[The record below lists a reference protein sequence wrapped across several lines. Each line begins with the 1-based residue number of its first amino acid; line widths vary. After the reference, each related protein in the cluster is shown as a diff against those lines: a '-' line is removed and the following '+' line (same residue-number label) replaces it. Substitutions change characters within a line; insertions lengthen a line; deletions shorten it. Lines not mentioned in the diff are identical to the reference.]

1 MESSGTQGPQH
12 NGELLAETQLR
23 YSEERFRVLLDNL
36 PAVAIQGYDANGT
49 VHYWNR
55 GSEVLYGYS
64 SSQAVGKQLVD
75 LIVPPE
81 LQGYVQAAIENG
93 AKTGEMPPP
102 AEVTLMRADGS
113 PIPVFCSHAVVSLPD
128 HPPELFCIDINLT
141 PQKEAERNLR
151 LREQAFVDMAE
162 NSPNVIMRYDS
173 ECRHLYVNPAITE
186 LIDLSPDQWIGKT
199 HSELG
204 FPAELCLY
212 WEEKIR
218 LAFTTAEAIH
228 DEFEF
233 ESTHGR
239 AVIDWRLIPETNKNG
254 DVVTV
259 LSVSRNVT
267 AEKRTEE
274 ELRSTADMLKQSQ
287 EQLRRLGA
295 RTVHV
300 KEEEQRRIAQRIHD
314 DFGQRLTMLT
324 LDLTWLRDTLCPHD
338 SEAHQ
343 RVEGS
348 LKEIQDLLALARD
361 ISTDLRPAVLD
372 HFGLPAA
379 LEWSAETFASS
390 TGVGVD
396 VDVNN
401 QIRFSQTT
409 ESALF
414 RIVKEL
420 LTNITRHAQAHHVS
434 LSLQEKSGTAH
445 LVVSDDGSGL
455 DGDASRDMTSMGL
468 LAMQETALSIGASID
483 IRSARK
489 QGTTACI
496 SIPLPVPQDDTGRD
510 SE

>member
-1 MESSGTQGPQH
+1 MQQTNDHDQITGGEGVSSTMESNGTQGHQ
-12 NGELLAETQLR
+12 NSGEKIAEDQLR

-64 SSQAVGKQLVD
+64 ASQAVGKQLVD

-81 LQGYVQAAIENG
+81 LRDYVQSAIADG

-102 AEVTLMRADGS
+102 DEVTLMHADGS
-113 PIPVFCSHAVVSLPD
+113 PVPVLCSHAVVSLPD

-141 PQKEAERNLR
+141 SQK
-151 LREQAFVDMAE
+151 Q
-162 NSPNVIMRYDS
+162 
-173 ECRHLYVNPAITE
+173 
-186 LIDLSPDQWIGKT
+186 
-199 HSELG
+199 
-204 FPAELCLY
+204 
-212 WEEKIR
+212 
-218 LAFTTAEAIH
+218 
-228 DEFEF
+228 
-233 ESTHGR
+233 
-239 AVIDWRLIPETNKNG
+239 
-254 DVVTV
+254 
-259 LSVSRNVT
+259 
-267 AEKRTEE
+267 TEE
-274 ELRSTADMLKQSQ
+274 ELRSTAEMLKQSQ
-287 EQLRRLGA
+287 ERLRRLGA
-295 RTVHV
+295 RAAHV

-324 LDLTWLRDTLCPHD
+324 LDLTWLRDTVCPHD

-343 RVEGS
+343 RIEGS

-379 LEWSAETFASS
+379 LEWSAETFESS
-390 TGVGVD
+390 TGVEMDVD
-396 VDVNN
+396 VDNR
-401 QIRFSQTT
+401 IRFEQIT

-420 LTNITRHAQAHHVS
+420 LTNITRHAQAQHVS
-434 LSLQEKSGTAH
+434 LSLQEKSGCAH
-445 LVVSDDGSGL
+445 LVISDDGSGL
-455 DGDASRDMTSMGL
+455 DRDASRDMASMGF

-483 IRSARK
+483 IGSDK
-489 QGTTACI
+489 EQGTTARIC
-496 SIPLPVPQDDTGRD
+496 IPLPEHRDDTGRD

>member
-64 SSQAVGKQLVD
+64 SSQAIGKRLVD

-81 LQGYVQAAIENG
+81 LQDYVQAAIENG

-141 PQKEAERNLR
+141 SQKEA
-151 LREQAFVDMAE
+151 
-162 NSPNVIMRYDS
+162 
-173 ECRHLYVNPAITE
+173 
-186 LIDLSPDQWIGKT
+186 
-199 HSELG
+199 
-204 FPAELCLY
+204 
-212 WEEKIR
+212 
-218 LAFTTAEAIH
+218 
-228 DEFEF
+228 
-233 ESTHGR
+233 
-239 AVIDWRLIPETNKNG
+239 
-254 DVVTV
+254 
-259 LSVSRNVT
+259 
-267 AEKRTEE
+267 EE
-274 ELRSTADMLKQSQ
+274 ELRSTAGMLKQSQ

-396 VDVNN
+396 VDVDNR
-401 QIRFSQTT
+401 IRFAQTT
-409 ESALF
+409 EAALF